1 MLQSRDANIS
11 PGSWSYQDYLQTTNW
26 SRPEIARIHSVFLW
40 LKPLHVSCASFLV
53 VLLAREDLGNKDAV
67 EFFTAAEL
75 RSGRTRIQAER
86 HVWAHRLP
94 QQQNEREDT
103 NCWVSVAIP
112 KGTPG
117 RSAEFHIC
125 DGIWEIWIEFVLKE
139 PGLDS
144 WSYSLPDPN
153 RANSALSIC
162 YALDVKCPLWFM
174 KLDT

>member
-1 MLQSRDANIS
+1 MLTIS

-40 LKPLHVSCASFLV
+40 LKPLHVSCASFFI

-103 NCWVSVAIP
+103 NSAGSVWRFQRVLQAEALNSTSVMESE
-112 KGTPG
+112 KYGLNLFL
-117 RSAEFHIC
+117 RSQVLILDPTHC
-125 DGIWEIWIEFVLKE
+125 LTLIEQMRLLASVM
-139 PGLDS
+139 
-144 WSYSLPDPN
+144 
-153 RANSALSIC
+153 
-162 YALDVKCPLWFM
+162 LWM
-174 KLDT
+174 